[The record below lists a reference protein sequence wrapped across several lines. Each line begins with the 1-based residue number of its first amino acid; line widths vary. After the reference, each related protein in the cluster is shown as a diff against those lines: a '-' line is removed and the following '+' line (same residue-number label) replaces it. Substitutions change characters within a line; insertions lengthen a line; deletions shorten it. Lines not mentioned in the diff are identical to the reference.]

1 VPYSRA
7 QARWSARTGVAGLLS
22 FFRTI
27 LGRGPSLALLLCGA
41 LLLAAPVQAQDDDP
55 TPKQQLAQFD
65 ASLKEVDRKRDAAEA
80 TETLAMLSETAS
92 QVRRDA
98 EALEKSLQP
107 QLDQLTEQLAQLGTA
122 PEGTT
127 EPPELATQR
136 RNLTRQRDALASSI
150 AQAKASAV
158 RAGQLATDIEKQ
170 RTAQRTEELGQKV
183 DSPLSPSLWRKVA
196 KQLPVDIARVTPLAA
211 QGRDA
216 LVDAL
221 NKEGWWTPLLG
232 LLAAL
237 VMMFPLRLWLR
248 ALGRRFAASD
258 RAPDG
263 RLRRSGLAMWLLLVG
278 TLLPGYAVVVFIAS
292 LNAIGGIAPRLQN
305 VADGVVQ
312 ATFVAAFI
320 AALSACLLVPTR
332 PSWRLLN
339 LDDTA
344 ALKLRKYAWGAAALA
359 WFSTVLVAIDQATR
373 TSDVTTVALDGV
385 IALTY
390 LGLIM
395 AMLVTLSRLHRRQ
408 NAEAEAKLE
417 AQADGVGAAVPVR
430 RSSWLVL
437 ARVAGN
443 LAVTAAIIASLL
455 GYVNFA
461 KFVNEQLIGGAIV
474 VLAAML
480 LFKFVDDF
488 STWLLN
494 ADSKVGQTILL
505 STGLSVSRLEQA
517 GVLLSAMLRTLVVLI
532 ALLALAAP
540 FGNVGTIVERI
551 AALANG
557 ITINKDLTLQPG
569 RIATGVLVLLVGVGL
584 TQLMQRWL
592 TDTYLPKTELDLG
605 ARNSISTIAGYVGI
619 ILVGLWALTAMG
631 LDMKNLALLAS
642 ALSVG
647 IGFGLQAIIQNF
659 VSGLIL
665 LAERPVKIGDWV
677 KLGDQEGDIRRIN
690 VRSTEIQVGDKS
702 TLIVPNSELI
712 TKTIRNM
719 TMGNNQGRIQ
729 IQFAVPTSTDVAGLK
744 QALLDAYG
752 AHQAVLA
759 QPAPSV
765 FIDSIAG
772 GQITF
777 NSFAYV
783 ASPRQVYGTRSDL
796 YFSLLQILAER
807 GIPLST
813 PTDIHLV
820 RDTPPE

>member
-1 VPYSRA
+1 MSSFLRSIRA
-7 QARWSARTGVAGLLS
+7 
-22 FFRTI
+22 
-27 LGRGPSLALLLCGA
+27 RGPWLALLLCSVF
-41 LLLAAPVQAQDDDP
+41 LLSAPVLAQDEDP
-55 TPKQQLAQFD
+55 TPKQQLAD
-65 ASLKEVDRKRDAAEA
+65 IDSSLKEIDRKRGDAEA
-80 TETLAMLSETAS
+80 IETLAMLSENAS
-92 QVRRDA
+92 QARRDA
-98 EALEKSLQP
+98 EALDKSLQP
-107 QLDQLTEQLAQLGTA
+107 QLDRLNEQLAQLGTPA
-122 PEGTT
+122 EGVT
-127 EPPELATQR
+127 EPPELAAQR
-136 RNLTRQRDALASSI
+136 RTLTKQRDGLAASV

-158 RAGQLATDIEKQ
+158 RAQQLAADIEQQ

-183 DSPLSPSLWRKVA
+183 ASPLSPALWSKVA
-196 KQLPVDIARVTPLAA
+196 ERLPIDIARVAPLAE

-216 LVDAL
+216 FVAGIRTH
-221 NKEGWWTPLLG
+221 GWGTPVLG
-232 LLAAL
+232 LIAAL

-248 ALGRRFAASD
+248 RLGRQFAASD

-292 LNAIGGIAPRLQN
+292 LNAIGAIAPRLQN
-305 VADGVVQ
+305 VADGVQQ
-312 ATFVAAFI
+312 ATFAAAFI
-320 AALSACLLVPTR
+320 AALSACLLVPSR

-359 WFSTVLVAIDQATR
+359 WLSTVLVAIDRATR

-395 AMLVTLSRLHRRQ
+395 AMLVTLARLHRRQ
-408 NAEAEAKLE
+408 TAEAEAKLE
-417 AQADGVGAAVPVR
+417 AQAEGVGASTPVR

-443 LAVTAAIIASLL
+443 IAVVAAIVATLL

-461 KFVNEQLIGGAIV
+461 KFVNQQLIGGSIV
-474 VLAAML
+474 VLAATL
-480 LFKFVDDF
+480 LFKFVDDL
-488 STWLLN
+488 STWMLN

-517 GVLLSAMLRTLVVLI
+517 GVLLSAMLRTLVVLV

-551 AALANG
+551 ASLSNG
-557 ITINKDLTLQPG
+557 IKINEGLTLQPG
-569 RIATGVLVLLVGVGL
+569 RIVTGVLVLLVGMGL
-584 TQLMQRWL
+584 TQLLQRWL

-619 ILVGLWALTAMG
+619 ILVCLWALTAMG
-631 LDMKNLALLAS
+631 LNLKNLALLVS

-690 VRSTEIQVGDKS
+690 VRSTEIQVGDRS

-729 IQFAVPTSTDVAGLK
+729 IQFAVPPSTDVGNLR
-744 QALLDAYG
+744 QALLDAYT
-752 AHQAVLA
+752 AHTNVLK
-759 QPAPSV
+759 QPAPTV
-765 FIDSIAG
+765 YIDSIAG
-772 GQITF
+772 GQITI

-783 ASPRQVYGTRSDL
+783 ASPRQVYATRSDL

-807 GIPLST
+807 NIPLST
-813 PTDIHLV
+813 PTDIHIT
-820 RDTPPE
+820 RDPQE

>member
-1 VPYSRA
+1 MLCS
-7 QARWSARTGVAGLLS
+7 
-22 FFRTI
+22 
-27 LGRGPSLALLLCGA
+27 ALLLS
-41 LLLAAPVQAQDDDP
+41 APVLAQDEDL
-55 TPKQQLAQFD
+55 TPKQQLAQIES
-65 ASLKEVDRKRDAAEA
+65 SLKEIDRKRGDASAI
-80 TETLAMLSETAS
+80 ETLAMLSEDAS
-92 QVRRDA
+92 KARREA
-98 EALEKSLQP
+98 EALEKELQP
-107 QLDQLTEQLAQLGTA
+107 QLVRLDEQLAQLGTPA
-122 PEGTT
+122 EGTT
-127 EPPELATQR
+127 EPPELAAQR
-136 RNLTRQRDALASSI
+136 RSITKQRDGLAASV
-150 AQAKASAV
+150 AQAKTSAV
-158 RAGQLATDIEKQ
+158 RAQQLATDIDQQ
-170 RTAQRTEELGQKV
+170 RVAQRTEELGQKV
-183 DSPLSPSLWRKVA
+183 ASPLSPALWSKVA
-196 KQLPVDIARVTPLAA
+196 ERLPIDIARVAPLAE
-211 QGRDA
+211 QGRDTFVA
-216 LVDAL
+216 GIRA
-221 NKEGWWTPLLG
+221 NGWGTPLLG
-232 LLAAL
+232 LVAAL

-248 ALGRRFAASD
+248 RLGRRFAASE

-278 TLLPGYAVVVFIAS
+278 TLLPGYAVVVLMAA
-292 LNAIGGIAPRLQN
+292 LDAIDAIAPRLQV
-305 VADGVVQ
+305 VADGLET
-312 ATFVAAFI
+312 ATFRAAFI
-320 AALSACLLVPTR
+320 AALSACMLVPKR

-359 WFSTVLVAIDQATR
+359 WLSTVLVALDQATR
-373 TSDVTTVALDGV
+373 TSDVTTVALDGL

-395 AMLVTLSRLHRRQ
+395 AMLVTLARLHRRQ
-408 NAEAEAKLE
+408 TAEAEAKLE
-417 AQADGVGAAVPVR
+417 AQADGVGAATPVR

-443 LAVTAAIIASLL
+443 IAVAAAIIATLL
-455 GYVNFA
+455 GYLNFA
-461 KFVNEQLIGGAIV
+461 KFVNQQLIGGSIV
-474 VLAAML
+474 VLAATL
-480 LFKFVDDF
+480 LFKFVDDL
-488 STWLLN
+488 STWMLN

-517 GVLLSAMLRTLVVLI
+517 GVLLSAVLRTFVVLI

-540 FGNVGTIVERI
+540 FGNIGSVVERV
-551 AALANG
+551 ASLANG
-557 ITINKDLTLQPG
+557 IPITKDLTLQPG
-569 RIATGVLVLLVGVGL
+569 RIAIALLVMLVGL
-584 TQLMQRWL
+584 AVTRLLQRWL

-631 LDMKNLALLAS
+631 LNLKNLALLVS

-690 VRSTEIQVGDKS
+690 VRSTEIQVGDRS

-729 IQFAVPTSTDVAGLK
+729 IQFAVPPSTDVGNLR
-744 QALLDAYG
+744 QALLDAYT
-752 AHQAVLA
+752 AHTSVLK
-759 QPAPSV
+759 QPAPTV
-765 FIDSIAG
+765 YIDSIAG
-772 GQITF
+772 GQITI

-783 ASPRQVYGTRSDL
+783 ASPRQVYATRSDL

-807 GIPLST
+807 NIPLST
-813 PTDIHLV
+813 PTDIHIT
-820 RDTPPE
+820 RDPQE

>member
-1 VPYSRA
+1 MLCS
-7 QARWSARTGVAGLLS
+7 
-22 FFRTI
+22 
-27 LGRGPSLALLLCGA
+27 ALLLS
-41 LLLAAPVQAQDDDP
+41 APVLAQDENL
-55 TPKQQLAQFD
+55 TPKQQLAQIES
-65 ASLKEVDRKRDAAEA
+65 SLKEIDRKRGDASAI
-80 TETLAMLSETAS
+80 ETLAMLSESAS
-92 QVRRDA
+92 QARRDA
-98 EALEKSLQP
+98 EALEKELQP
-107 QLDQLTEQLAQLGTA
+107 QLVRLDEQLAQLGTPA
-122 PEGTT
+122 EGTT
-127 EPPELATQR
+127 EPPELAAQR
-136 RNLTRQRDALASSI
+136 RSITKQRDGLAASV
-150 AQAKASAV
+150 AQAKTSAV
-158 RAGQLATDIEKQ
+158 RAQQLATDIDQQ
-170 RTAQRTEELGQKV
+170 RVAQRTEELGQKV
-183 DSPLSPSLWRKVA
+183 ASPLSPALWSKVA
-196 KQLPVDIARVTPLAA
+196 ERLPIDIARVAPLAE
-211 QGRDA
+211 QGRDTFVA
-216 LVDAL
+216 GIRA
-221 NKEGWWTPLLG
+221 NGWGTPLLG
-232 LLAAL
+232 LVAAL

-248 ALGRRFAASD
+248 RLGRRFAASE

-278 TLLPGYAVVVFIAS
+278 TLLPGYAVVVLMAA
-292 LNAIGGIAPRLQN
+292 LDAIDAIAPRLQV
-305 VADGVVQ
+305 VADGLET
-312 ATFVAAFI
+312 ATFRAAFI
-320 AALSACLLVPTR
+320 AALSACMLVPKR

-359 WFSTVLVAIDQATR
+359 WLSTVLVALDQATR
-373 TSDVTTVALDGV
+373 TSDVTTVALDGL

-395 AMLVTLSRLHRRQ
+395 AMLVTLARLHRRQ
-408 NAEAEAKLE
+408 TAEAEAKLE
-417 AQADGVGAAVPVR
+417 AQADGVGAATPVR

-443 LAVTAAIIASLL
+443 IAVAAAIIATLL
-455 GYVNFA
+455 GYLNFA
-461 KFVNEQLIGGAIV
+461 KFVNQQLIGGSIV
-474 VLAAML
+474 VLAATL
-480 LFKFVDDF
+480 LFKFVDDL
-488 STWLLN
+488 STWMLN

-517 GVLLSAMLRTLVVLI
+517 GVLLSAVLRTFVVLI

-540 FGNVGTIVERI
+540 FGNIGSVVERV
-551 AALANG
+551 ASLANG
-557 ITINKDLTLQPG
+557 IPITKDLTLQPG
-569 RIATGVLVLLVGVGL
+569 RIAIALLVMLVGL
-584 TQLMQRWL
+584 AVTRLLQRWL

-631 LDMKNLALLAS
+631 LNLKNLALLVS

-690 VRSTEIQVGDKS
+690 VRSTEIQVSDKS

-729 IQFAVPTSTDVAGLK
+729 IQFAVPTSTDVGNLR
-744 QALLDAYG
+744 QALLDAYT
-752 AHQAVLA
+752 AHTNVLK
-759 QPAPSV
+759 QPAPTV
-765 FIDSIAG
+765 YIDSIAG
-772 GQITF
+772 GQITI

-783 ASPRQVYGTRSDL
+783 ASPRQVYATRSDL

-807 GIPLST
+807 NIPLST
-813 PTDIHLV
+813 PTDIHIT
-820 RDTPPE
+820 RDPQE

>member
-1 VPYSRA
+1 MAGVSSFLRSIRA
-7 QARWSARTGVAGLLS
+7 
-22 FFRTI
+22 
-27 LGRGPSLALLLCGA
+27 RGPWLALLLCTA
-41 LLLAAPVQAQDDDP
+41 FLLSAPVLAQDEDP
-55 TPKQQLAQFD
+55 TPKQQLAD
-65 ASLKEVDRKRDAAEA
+65 IDSRLKEVERKRGDAEA
-80 TETLAMLSETAS
+80 IETLAMLSENAS
-92 QVRRDA
+92 QARRDA
-98 EALEKSLQP
+98 EALEKALQP
-107 QLDQLTEQLAQLGTA
+107 QLVRLDEQLAQLGTPA
-122 PEGTT
+122 EGTA
-127 EPPELATQR
+127 EPPELAAQR
-136 RNLTRQRDALASSI
+136 RTITKQRDGLAASV
-150 AQAKASAV
+150 AQAKTSAV
-158 RAGQLATDIEKQ
+158 RAQQLATDIDQQ
-170 RTAQRTEELGQKV
+170 RAAQRTEELGQKV
-183 DSPLSPSLWRKVA
+183 ASPLSPALWSKVA
-196 KQLPVDIARVTPLAA
+196 ERLPIDIARVAPLAK
-211 QGRDA
+211 QGRDTLIA
-216 LVDAL
+216 AVRA
-221 NKEGWWTPLLG
+221 NGWGTPLLG
-232 LLAAL
+232 LAAAL

-248 ALGRRFAASD
+248 RLGRRFAASE

-292 LNAIGGIAPRLQN
+292 LNAIGAIAPRLQN
-305 VADGVVQ
+305 VADGVEQ
-312 ATFVAAFI
+312 ATFAAAFI
-320 AALSACLLVPTR
+320 AALSACLLVPKR

-359 WFSTVLVAIDQATR
+359 WLSTVLVAIDQATR

-395 AMLVTLSRLHRRQ
+395 AMLVTLARLHRRQ
-408 NAEAEAKLE
+408 TAEAEAKLE
-417 AQADGVGAAVPVR
+417 AQADGLTVSTPVR

-443 LAVTAAIIASLL
+443 IAVVAAIIATLL

-461 KFVNEQLIGGAIV
+461 KFVNQQLIGGSIV
-474 VLAAML
+474 VLAATL
-480 LFKFVDDF
+480 LFKFVDDL
-488 STWLLN
+488 STWMLN

-517 GVLLSAMLRTLVVLI
+517 GVLLSAMLRTLVVLV

-551 AALANG
+551 ASLSNG
-557 ITINKDLTLQPG
+557 IEINKDLTLQPG
-569 RIATGVLVLLVGVGL
+569 RIVTGVLVLLVGMGL
-584 TQLMQRWL
+584 TQLLQRWL

-631 LDMKNLALLAS
+631 LNLKNLALLVS

-690 VRSTEIQVGDKS
+690 VRSTEIQVGDRS

-729 IQFAVPTSTDVAGLK
+729 IQFAVPPSTDVGNLR
-744 QALLDAYG
+744 QALLDAYT
-752 AHQAVLA
+752 AHTSVLK
-759 QPAPSV
+759 QPAPTV
-765 FIDSIAG
+765 YIDSIVG
-772 GQITF
+772 GQITI

-783 ASPRQVYGTRSDL
+783 ASPRQVYATRSDL

-807 GIPLST
+807 NIPLST
-813 PTDIHLV
+813 PTDIHIT
-820 RDTPPE
+820 RDPQE

>member
-1 VPYSRA
+1 MSSFLRSIRA
-7 QARWSARTGVAGLLS
+7 
-22 FFRTI
+22 
-27 LGRGPSLALLLCGA
+27 RGPWLALLLCTA
-41 LLLAAPVQAQDDDP
+41 FLLSAPVLAQDEDP
-55 TPKQQLAQFD
+55 TPKQQLAD
-65 ASLKEVDRKRDAAEA
+65 IDSRLKEVERKRGDAEA
-80 TETLAMLSETAS
+80 IETLAMLSENAS
-92 QVRRDA
+92 QARRDA
-98 EALEKSLQP
+98 EALEKALRP
-107 QLDQLTEQLAQLGTA
+107 QLDRISEQLAQLGTPA
-122 PEGTT
+122 EGTT
-127 EPPELATQR
+127 EPPELAAQR
-136 RNLTRQRDALASSI
+136 RTITKQRDGLAASV
-150 AQAKASAV
+150 AQAKTSAV
-158 RAGQLATDIEKQ
+158 RAQQLATDIDQQ
-170 RTAQRTEELGQKV
+170 RAAQRTEELGQKV
-183 DSPLSPSLWRKVA
+183 ASPLSPALWSKVA
-196 KQLPVDIARVTPLAA
+196 ERLPIDIARVAPLAK
-211 QGRDA
+211 QGRDTLIA
-216 LVDAL
+216 AVRA
-221 NKEGWWTPLLG
+221 NGWGTPLLG
-232 LLAAL
+232 LAAAL

-248 ALGRRFAASD
+248 RLGRRFAASE

-292 LNAIGGIAPRLQN
+292 LNAIGAIAPRLQN
-305 VADGVVQ
+305 VADGVEQ
-312 ATFVAAFI
+312 ATFAAAFI
-320 AALSACLLVPTR
+320 AALSACLLVPKR

-359 WFSTVLVAIDQATR
+359 WLSTVLVAIDQATR

-395 AMLVTLSRLHRRQ
+395 AMLVTLARLHRRQ
-408 NAEAEAKLE
+408 TAEAEAKLE
-417 AQADGVGAAVPVR
+417 AQADGLTVSTPVR

-443 LAVTAAIIASLL
+443 IAVVAAIIATLL

-461 KFVNEQLIGGAIV
+461 KFVNQQLIGGSIV
-474 VLAAML
+474 VLAATL
-480 LFKFVDDF
+480 LFKFVDDL
-488 STWLLN
+488 STWMLN

-505 STGLSVSRLEQA
+505 STGLSVSRLERA
-517 GVLLSAMLRTLVVLI
+517 GVLLSAMLRTLVVLV

-551 AALANG
+551 ASLSNG
-557 ITINKDLTLQPG
+557 IEINKDLTLQPG
-569 RIATGVLVLLVGVGL
+569 RIVTGVLVLLVGMGL
-584 TQLMQRWL
+584 TQLLQRWL

-631 LDMKNLALLAS
+631 LNLKNLALLVS

-690 VRSTEIQVGDKS
+690 VRSTEIQVGDRS

-729 IQFAVPTSTDVAGLK
+729 IQFAVPPSTDVGNLR
-744 QALLDAYG
+744 QALLDAYT
-752 AHQAVLA
+752 AHTSVLK
-759 QPAPSV
+759 QPAPTV
-765 FIDSIAG
+765 YIDSIAG
-772 GQITF
+772 GQITI

-783 ASPRQVYGTRSDL
+783 ASPRQVYATRSDL

-807 GIPLST
+807 NIPLST
-813 PTDIHLV
+813 PTDIHIT
-820 RDTPPE
+820 RDPQE

>member
-1 VPYSRA
+1 MSSFLRSIRA
-7 QARWSARTGVAGLLS
+7 
-22 FFRTI
+22 
-27 LGRGPSLALLLCGA
+27 RGPWLALLLCSVF
-41 LLLAAPVQAQDDDP
+41 LLSAPVLAQDEDP
-55 TPKQQLAQFD
+55 TPKQQLADID
-65 ASLKEVDRKRDAAEA
+65 AKLKEVDRKRGDAAA
-80 TETLAMLSETAS
+80 IETLAMLSEDAS
-92 QVRRDA
+92 KARRDA

-107 QLDQLTEQLAQLGTA
+107 QLDRLNEQLAQLGTPA
-122 PEGTT
+122 EGAT
-127 EPPELATQR
+127 EPPELAAQR
-136 RNLTRQRDALASSI
+136 RTLNKQRDGLAASV
-150 AQAKASAV
+150 AQAKTNAV
-158 RAGQLATDIEKQ
+158 RAQQLATDIDQQ
-170 RTAQRTEELGQKV
+170 RAAQRTEELGQKV
-183 DSPLSPSLWRKVA
+183 ASPLSPALWSKVA
-196 KQLPVDIARVTPLAA
+196 ERLPIDIARVAPLAE

-216 LVDAL
+216 FVAGIRA
-221 NKEGWWTPLLG
+221 NGWGTPLLG
-232 LLAAL
+232 LVAAL

-248 ALGRRFAASD
+248 RLGRQFAASD

-292 LNAIGGIAPRLQN
+292 LNAIGAIAPRLQN
-305 VADGVVQ
+305 VADGVQQ
-312 ATFVAAFI
+312 ATFAAAFI
-320 AALSACLLVPTR
+320 AALSACLLVPSR

-359 WFSTVLVAIDQATR
+359 WLSTVLVAIDRATR

-395 AMLVTLSRLHRRQ
+395 AMLVTLARLHRRQ
-408 NAEAEAKLE
+408 TAEAEAKLE
-417 AQADGVGAAVPVR
+417 AQADGQGPSTPVR

-443 LAVTAAIIASLL
+443 IAVVAAIVATLL

-461 KFVNEQLIGGAIV
+461 KFVNQQLIGGSIV
-474 VLAAML
+474 VLAATL
-480 LFKFVDDF
+480 LFKFVDDL
-488 STWLLN
+488 STWMLN

-517 GVLLSAMLRTLVVLI
+517 GVLLSAMLRSLVVLV

-551 AALANG
+551 ASLSNG
-557 ITINKDLTLQPG
+557 IEINKDLTLQPG
-569 RIATGVLVLLVGVGL
+569 RIVTGVLVLLVGMGL
-584 TQLMQRWL
+584 TQLLQRWL

-631 LDMKNLALLAS
+631 LNLKNLALLVS

-690 VRSTEIQVGDKS
+690 VRSTEIQVGDRS

-729 IQFAVPTSTDVAGLK
+729 IQFAVPPSTDVGNLR
-744 QALLDAYG
+744 QALLDAYT
-752 AHQAVLA
+752 AHTNVLK
-759 QPAPSV
+759 QPAPTV
-765 FIDSIAG
+765 YIDSIAG
-772 GQITF
+772 GQITM

-783 ASPRQVYGTRSDL
+783 ASPRQVYATRSDL

-807 GIPLST
+807 NIPLST
-813 PTDIHLV
+813 PTDIHIT
-820 RDTPPE
+820 RDPQE

>member
-1 VPYSRA
+1 
-7 QARWSARTGVAGLLS
+7 LLS

-27 LGRGPSLALLLCGA
+27 LVRGPSMALLLCGA
-41 LLLAAPVQAQDDDP
+41 LLLAAPVLAQDDDP

-65 ASLKEVDRKRDAAEA
+65 ASLKEVERKRDAAEA

-98 EALEKSLQP
+98 EALDKSLQP
-107 QLDQLTEQLAQLGTA
+107 QLDQLNEQLTQLGPA
-122 PEGTT
+122 PDGTT
-127 EPPELATQR
+127 ELPELATQR

-150 AQAKASAV
+150 AQAKASGV
-158 RAGQLATDIEKQ
+158 RAGQLASDIDKQ
-170 RTAQRTEELGQKV
+170 RNAQRTEELGQKV
-183 DSPLSPSLWRKVA
+183 DSPLSPALWRKVA

-216 LVDAL
+216 LAAAL
-221 NKEGWWTPLLG
+221 RKEGWSTPLLG

-237 VMMFPLRLWLR
+237 IMMFPLRLWLR
-248 ALGRRFAASD
+248 ALGRRFAASE

-278 TLLPGYAVVVFIAS
+278 TLLPGYAMVVFIAS
-292 LNAIGGIAPRLQN
+292 LNAIGGIAPRLQT
-305 VADGVVQ
+305 VAEGVQQ
-312 ATFVAAFI
+312 ATFAAAFI

-359 WFSTVLVAIDQATR
+359 WLSTVLVAIDRATR

-395 AMLVTLSRLHRRQ
+395 AMLVTLARLHRRQ
-408 NAEAEAKLE
+408 TAEAEAKLE
-417 AQADGVGAAVPVR
+417 AQADGMGAAVPVR

-443 LAVTAAIIASLL
+443 IAVTAAIIATLL

-461 KFVNEQLIGGAIV
+461 KFVNQQLIGGSIV

-480 LFKFVDDF
+480 LFKFVDDLC
-488 STWLLN
+488 TWLLN
-494 ADSKVGQTILL
+494 ADSRVGQTILL

-517 GVLLSAMLRTLVVLI
+517 GVLLSAVLRTFVVLI
-532 ALLALAAP
+532 ALLALLAP
-540 FGNVGTIVERI
+540 FGNIGSVVERVGSLASGI
-551 AALANG
+551 AIGN
-557 ITINKDLTLQPG
+557 ITLKPA
-569 RIATGVLVLLVGVGL
+569 RIAIALLVVMVGL
-584 TQLMQRWL
+584 AVVQLLQRWL

-605 ARNSISTIAGYVGI
+605 ARNSISMITRYVGI

-729 IQFAVPTSTDVAGLK
+729 IQFAVPTSTDVAGLR
-744 QALLDAYG
+744 QALLDAYA
-752 AHQAVLA
+752 AHQAVLK

-807 GIPLST
+807 EIPLST

>member
-1 VPYSRA
+1 MS
-7 QARWSARTGVAGLLS
+7 
-22 FFRTI
+22 
-27 LGRGPSLALLLCGA
+27 
-41 LLLAAPVQAQDDDP
+41 APVLAQDEDP
-55 TPKQQLAQFD
+55 TPKQQLAD
-65 ASLKEVDRKRDAAEA
+65 IDSRLKEVERKRGDAEA
-80 TETLAMLSETAS
+80 IETLAMLSENAS
-92 QVRRDA
+92 QARRDA
-98 EALEKSLQP
+98 EALEKALQP
-107 QLDQLTEQLAQLGTA
+107 QLVRLDEQLAQLGTPA
-122 PEGTT
+122 EGTA
-127 EPPELATQR
+127 EPPELAAQR
-136 RNLTRQRDALASSI
+136 RTITKQRDGLAASV
-150 AQAKASAV
+150 AQAKTSAV
-158 RAGQLATDIEKQ
+158 RAQQLATDIDQQ
-170 RTAQRTEELGQKV
+170 RAAQRTEELGQKV
-183 DSPLSPSLWRKVA
+183 ASPLSPALWSKVA
-196 KQLPVDIARVTPLAA
+196 ERLPIDIARVAPLAK
-211 QGRDA
+211 QGRDTLIA
-216 LVDAL
+216 AVRA
-221 NKEGWWTPLLG
+221 NGWGTPLLG
-232 LLAAL
+232 LAAAL

-248 ALGRRFAASD
+248 RLGRRFAASE

-292 LNAIGGIAPRLQN
+292 LNAIGAIAPRLQN
-305 VADGVVQ
+305 VADGVEQ
-312 ATFVAAFI
+312 ATFAAAFI
-320 AALSACLLVPTR
+320 AALSACLLVPKR

-359 WFSTVLVAIDQATR
+359 WLSTVLVAIDQATR

-395 AMLVTLSRLHRRQ
+395 AMLVTLARLHRRQ
-408 NAEAEAKLE
+408 TAEAEAKLE
-417 AQADGVGAAVPVR
+417 AQADGLTVSTPVR

-443 LAVTAAIIASLL
+443 IAVVAAIIATLL

-461 KFVNEQLIGGAIV
+461 KFVNQQLIGGSIV
-474 VLAAML
+474 VLAATL
-480 LFKFVDDF
+480 LFKFVDDL
-488 STWLLN
+488 STWMLN

-505 STGLSVSRLEQA
+505 STGLSVSRPEQA
-517 GVLLSAMLRTLVVLI
+517 GVLLSAMLRTLVVLV

-551 AALANG
+551 ASLSNG
-557 ITINKDLTLQPG
+557 IEINKDLTLQPG
-569 RIATGVLVLLVGVGL
+569 RIVTGVLVLLVGMGL
-584 TQLMQRWL
+584 TQLLQRWL

-631 LDMKNLALLAS
+631 LNLKNLALLVS

-690 VRSTEIQVGDKS
+690 VRSTEIEVGDRS

-729 IQFAVPTSTDVAGLK
+729 IQFAVPPSTDVGNLR
-744 QALLDAYG
+744 QALLDAYT
-752 AHQAVLA
+752 AHTSVLK
-759 QPAPSV
+759 QPAPTV
-765 FIDSIAG
+765 YIDSIAG
-772 GQITF
+772 GQITI

-783 ASPRQVYGTRSDL
+783 ASPRQVYATRSDL

-807 GIPLST
+807 NIPLST
-813 PTDIHLV
+813 PTDIHIT
-820 RDTPPE
+820 RDPQE

>member
-1 VPYSRA
+1 MAGVSSFLRSIRA
-7 QARWSARTGVAGLLS
+7 
-22 FFRTI
+22 
-27 LGRGPSLALLLCGA
+27 RGPWLALLLCTA
-41 LLLAAPVQAQDDDP
+41 FLLSAPVLAQDEDP
-55 TPKQQLAQFD
+55 TPKQQLAD
-65 ASLKEVDRKRDAAEA
+65 IDSRLKEVERKRGDAEA
-80 TETLAMLSETAS
+80 IETLAMLSENAS
-92 QVRRDA
+92 QARRDA
-98 EALEKSLQP
+98 EALEKALQP
-107 QLDQLTEQLAQLGTA
+107 QLVRLDEQLAQLGTPA
-122 PEGTT
+122 EGTA
-127 EPPELATQR
+127 EPPELAAQR
-136 RNLTRQRDALASSI
+136 RTITKQRDGLAASV
-150 AQAKASAV
+150 AQAKTSAV
-158 RAGQLATDIEKQ
+158 RAQQLATDIDQQ
-170 RTAQRTEELGQKV
+170 RAAQRTEELGQKV
-183 DSPLSPSLWRKVA
+183 ASPLSPALWSKVA
-196 KQLPVDIARVTPLAA
+196 ERLPIDIARVAPLAK
-211 QGRDA
+211 QGRDTLIA
-216 LVDAL
+216 AVRA
-221 NKEGWWTPLLG
+221 NGWGTPLLG
-232 LLAAL
+232 LAAAL

-248 ALGRRFAASD
+248 RLGRRFAASE

-292 LNAIGGIAPRLQN
+292 LNAIGAIAPRLQN
-305 VADGVVQ
+305 VADGVEQ
-312 ATFVAAFI
+312 ATFAAAFI
-320 AALSACLLVPTR
+320 AALSACLLVPKR

-359 WFSTVLVAIDQATR
+359 WLSTVLVAIDQATR

-395 AMLVTLSRLHRRQ
+395 AMLVTLARLHRRQ
-408 NAEAEAKLE
+408 TAEAEAKLE
-417 AQADGVGAAVPVR
+417 AQADGLTVSTPVR

-443 LAVTAAIIASLL
+443 IAVVAAIIATLL

-461 KFVNEQLIGGAIV
+461 KFVNQQLIGGSIV
-474 VLAAML
+474 VLAATL
-480 LFKFVDDF
+480 LFKFVDDL
-488 STWLLN
+488 STWMLN

-517 GVLLSAMLRTLVVLI
+517 GVLLSAMLRTLVVLV

-551 AALANG
+551 ASLSNG
-557 ITINKDLTLQPG
+557 IEINKDLTLQPG
-569 RIATGVLVLLVGVGL
+569 RIVTGVLVLLVGMGL
-584 TQLMQRWL
+584 TQLLQRWL

-631 LDMKNLALLAS
+631 LNLKNLALLVS

-690 VRSTEIQVGDKS
+690 VRSTEIQVGDRS

-729 IQFAVPTSTDVAGLK
+729 IQFAVPPSTDVGNLR
-744 QALLDAYG
+744 QALLDAYT
-752 AHQAVLA
+752 AHTSVLK
-759 QPAPSV
+759 QPAPTV
-765 FIDSIAG
+765 YIDSIAG
-772 GQITF
+772 GQITI

-783 ASPRQVYGTRSDL
+783 ASPRQVYATRSDL

-807 GIPLST
+807 NIPLST
-813 PTDIHLV
+813 PTDIHIT
-820 RDTPPE
+820 RDPQE

>member
-1 VPYSRA
+1 MSSFLRSIRA
-7 QARWSARTGVAGLLS
+7 
-22 FFRTI
+22 
-27 LGRGPSLALLLCGA
+27 RGPWLALLLCTA
-41 LLLAAPVQAQDDDP
+41 FLLSAPVLAQDEDP
-55 TPKQQLAQFD
+55 TPKQQLAD
-65 ASLKEVDRKRDAAEA
+65 IDSRLKEVERKRGDAEA
-80 TETLAMLSETAS
+80 IETLAMLSENAS
-92 QVRRDA
+92 QARRDA
-98 EALEKSLQP
+98 EALEKALQP
-107 QLDQLTEQLAQLGTA
+107 QLVRLDEQLAQLGTPA
-122 PEGTT
+122 EGTA
-127 EPPELATQR
+127 EPPELAAQR
-136 RNLTRQRDALASSI
+136 RTITKQRDGLAASV
-150 AQAKASAV
+150 AQAKTSAV
-158 RAGQLATDIEKQ
+158 RAQQLATDIDQQ
-170 RTAQRTEELGQKV
+170 RAAQRTEELGQKV
-183 DSPLSPSLWRKVA
+183 ASPLSPALWSKVA
-196 KQLPVDIARVTPLAA
+196 ERLPIDIARVAPLAK
-211 QGRDA
+211 QGRDTLIA
-216 LVDAL
+216 AVRA
-221 NKEGWWTPLLG
+221 NGWGTPLLG
-232 LLAAL
+232 LAAAL

-248 ALGRRFAASD
+248 RLGRRFAASE

-292 LNAIGGIAPRLQN
+292 LNAIGAIAPRLQN
-305 VADGVVQ
+305 VADGVEQ
-312 ATFVAAFI
+312 ATFAAAFI
-320 AALSACLLVPTR
+320 AALSACLLVPKR

-359 WFSTVLVAIDQATR
+359 WLSTVLVAIDQATR

-395 AMLVTLSRLHRRQ
+395 AMLVTLARLHRRQ
-408 NAEAEAKLE
+408 TAEAEAKLE
-417 AQADGVGAAVPVR
+417 AQADGLTVSTPVR

-443 LAVTAAIIASLL
+443 IAVVAAIIATLL

-461 KFVNEQLIGGAIV
+461 KFVNQQLIGGSIV
-474 VLAAML
+474 VLAATL
-480 LFKFVDDF
+480 LFKFVDDL
-488 STWLLN
+488 STWMLN

-517 GVLLSAMLRTLVVLI
+517 GVLLSAMLRTLVVLV

-551 AALANG
+551 ASLSNG
-557 ITINKDLTLQPG
+557 IEINKDLTLQPG
-569 RIATGVLVLLVGVGL
+569 RIVTGVLVLLVGMGL
-584 TQLMQRWL
+584 TQLLQRWL

-631 LDMKNLALLAS
+631 LNLKNLALLVS

-690 VRSTEIQVGDKS
+690 VRSTEIQVGDRS

-729 IQFAVPTSTDVAGLK
+729 IQFAVPPSTDVGNLR
-744 QALLDAYG
+744 QALLDAYT
-752 AHQAVLA
+752 AHTNVLK
-759 QPAPSV
+759 QPAPTV
-765 FIDSIAG
+765 YIDSIAG
-772 GQITF
+772 GQITI

-783 ASPRQVYGTRSDL
+783 ASPRQVYATRSDL

-807 GIPLST
+807 NIPLST
-813 PTDIHLV
+813 PTDIHIT
-820 RDTPPE
+820 RDPQE

>member
-1 VPYSRA
+1 M
-7 QARWSARTGVAGLLS
+7 AGLSS
-22 FFRTI
+22 FLRTI
-27 LGRGPSLALLLCGA
+27 LVRGPWLALLLCCT
-41 LLLAAPVQAQDDDP
+41 LLLAVPALAQDDDP
-55 TPKQQLAQFD
+55 TPKQQLAQID
-65 ASLKEVDRKRDAAEA
+65 STLKDIERKRVDAAA
-80 TETLAMLSETAS
+80 VETLSMLSEEAS
-92 QVRRDA
+92 QARRDA
-98 EALEKSLQP
+98 EALEKALQP
-107 QLDQLTEQLAQLGTA
+107 QLDRLDEQLAQLGTPA
-122 PEGTT
+122 EGTT
-127 EPPELATQR
+127 EPPELVTQR
-136 RNLTRQRDALASSI
+136 RTITRQRDGLMASM

-158 RAGQLATDIEKQ
+158 RAQQVAADIDRQ
-170 RTAQRTEELGQKV
+170 RTAQRTEELGRKV
-183 DSPLSPSLWRKVA
+183 ASPLSPALWTKVA
-196 KQLPVDIARVTPLAA
+196 ERLPIDIARVAPLA
-211 QGRDA
+211 QMGRDA
-216 LVDAL
+216 LVAGIRTH
-221 NKEGWWTPLLG
+221 GWGTLLLG
-232 LLAAL
+232 VVAAL

-248 ALGRRFAASD
+248 ALGRRFAASE

-278 TLLPGYAVVVFIAS
+278 TLLPGYAVVVLMAALDAI
-292 LNAIGGIAPRLQN
+292 NAIAPRLQV
-305 VADGVVQ
+305 VAEGIET
-312 ATFVAAFI
+312 ATFRAAFI
-320 AALSACLLVPTR
+320 AALSACLLVPKR

-359 WFSTVLVAIDQATR
+359 WLSTVLVAVDQATR

-395 AMLVTLSRLHRRQ
+395 AMLVTLARLHRRQ
-408 NAEAEAKLE
+408 TAEAEAKLE
-417 AQADGVGAAVPVR
+417 AQADGQGAAVPVR

-443 LAVTAAIIASLL
+443 VAVVAAIIATLM

-461 KFVNEQLIGGAIV
+461 KFVNQQLIGGSIV
-474 VLAAML
+474 VLAATL
-480 LFKFVDDF
+480 LFKFVDDL

-517 GVLLSAMLRTLVVLI
+517 GVLLSAVLRTFVVLV

-540 FGNVGTIVERI
+540 FGNIGSVVERV
-551 AALANG
+551 ASLANG
-557 ITINKDLTLQPG
+557 ISIGDITLKPA
-569 RIATGVLVLLVGVGL
+569 RIAIALLVMLVGLGL
-584 TQLMQRWL
+584 TQLLQRWL

-605 ARNSISTIAGYVGI
+605 ARNSISTITRYVGI

-631 LDMKNLALLAS
+631 LNLKNLALLVS

-729 IQFAVPTSTDVAGLK
+729 IQFAVPASTDVAGLR

-752 AHQAVLA
+752 AHNTVLQ
-759 QPAPSV
+759 QPAPAV
-765 FIDSIAG
+765 YIDGIAG
-772 GQITF
+772 GQITI

-796 YFSLLQILAER
+796 YFSLLQILSER
-807 GIPLST
+807 NIPLST
-813 PTDIHLV
+813 PTDIHIT
-820 RDTPPE
+820 RDPPQ

>member
-1 VPYSRA
+1 
-7 QARWSARTGVAGLLS
+7 LLS
-22 FFRTI
+22 FLRTI
-27 LGRGPSLALLLCGA
+27 LMRGPSLALLLCGA
-41 LLLAAPVQAQDDDP
+41 LLLAAPVLAQDDDP

-65 ASLKEVDRKRDAAEA
+65 ASLKDVERKRDSAEA

-98 EALEKSLQP
+98 EALDKSLQP

-127 EPPELATQR
+127 ELPELAAQR
-136 RNLTRQRDALASSI
+136 RNLTRQRDALASSV
-150 AQAKASAV
+150 AQAKSSAV
-158 RAGQLATDIEKQ
+158 RAGQLANDIEKQ

-183 DSPLSPSLWRKVA
+183 DSPLSPALWRKVA

-216 LVDAL
+216 LVAAL
-221 NKEGWWTPLLG
+221 DKEGWGTPLLG

-248 ALGRRFAASD
+248 ALGRRFAASE

-292 LNAIGGIAPRLQN
+292 LNAIGSIAPRLQT
-305 VADGVVQ
+305 VADGVQQ
-312 ATFVAAFI
+312 ASFAAAFI
-320 AALSACLLVPTR
+320 AALSACLLVPKR

-359 WFSTVLVAIDQATR
+359 WFSTVLVAIDRATR

-408 NAEAEAKLE
+408 TAEAEAKLE

-443 LAVTAAIIASLL
+443 LAVTAAIIATLL

-461 KFVNEQLIGGAIV
+461 KFVNQQLIGGSIV
-474 VLAAML
+474 VLAALL
-480 LFKFVDDF
+480 LFKFVDDLC
-488 STWLLN
+488 TWLLN

-517 GVLLSAMLRTLVVLI
+517 GVLLSAVLRTLVVLI

-540 FGNVGTIVERI
+540 FGNIGSVVERMG
-551 AALANG
+551 ALASGFPIGN
-557 ITINKDLTLQPG
+557 ITLKPA
-569 RIATGVLVLLVGVGL
+569 RIAIALMVVIVGL
-584 TQLMQRWL
+584 AVVQLMQRWL

-605 ARNSISTIAGYVGI
+605 ARNSISMITRYVGI

-752 AHQAVLA
+752 AHQAVLQ

-765 FIDSIAG
+765 FIDSIGG

-807 GIPLST
+807 DIPLST

-820 RDTPPE
+820 RDTHPE

>member
-1 VPYSRA
+1 
-7 QARWSARTGVAGLLS
+7 LLS
-22 FFRTI
+22 FLRTI
-27 LGRGPSLALLLCGA
+27 LMRGPSLALLLCGA
-41 LLLAAPVQAQDDDP
+41 LLLAAPVLAQDDDP

-65 ASLKEVDRKRDAAEA
+65 ASLKDVERKRDSAEA

-98 EALEKSLQP
+98 EALDKSLQP

-127 EPPELATQR
+127 ELPELAAQR
-136 RNLTRQRDALASSI
+136 RNLTRQRDALASSV
-150 AQAKASAV
+150 AQAKSSAV
-158 RAGQLATDIEKQ
+158 RAGQLANDIEKQ

-183 DSPLSPSLWRKVA
+183 DSPLSPTLWRKVA

-216 LVDAL
+216 LVAAL
-221 NKEGWWTPLLG
+221 DKEGWGTPLLG

-248 ALGRRFAASD
+248 ALGRRFAASE

-292 LNAIGGIAPRLQN
+292 LNAIGSIAPRLQT
-305 VADGVVQ
+305 VADGVQQ
-312 ATFVAAFI
+312 ASFAAAFI
-320 AALSACLLVPTR
+320 AALSACLLVPKR

-359 WFSTVLVAIDQATR
+359 WFSTVLVAIDRATR

-408 NAEAEAKLE
+408 TAEAEAKLE

-443 LAVTAAIIASLL
+443 LAVTAAIIATLL

-461 KFVNEQLIGGAIV
+461 KFVNQQLIGGSIV
-474 VLAAML
+474 VLAALL
-480 LFKFVDDF
+480 LFKFVDDLC
-488 STWLLN
+488 TWLLN

-517 GVLLSAMLRTLVVLI
+517 GVLLSAVLRTLVVLI

-540 FGNVGTIVERI
+540 FGNIGSVVERMG
-551 AALANG
+551 ALASGFPIGN
-557 ITINKDLTLQPG
+557 ITLKPA
-569 RIATGVLVLLVGVGL
+569 RIAIALMVVIVGL
-584 TQLMQRWL
+584 AVVQLMQRWL

-752 AHQAVLA
+752 AHQAVLQ

-765 FIDSIAG
+765 FIDSIGG

-807 GIPLST
+807 DIPLST

-820 RDTPPE
+820 RDTHPE

>member
-1 VPYSRA
+1 MLCTA
-7 QARWSARTGVAGLLS
+7 FLLS
-22 FFRTI
+22 
-27 LGRGPSLALLLCGA
+27 
-41 LLLAAPVQAQDDDP
+41 APVLAQDEDP
-55 TPKQQLAQFD
+55 TPKQQLAD
-65 ASLKEVDRKRDAAEA
+65 IDSRLKEVERKRGDAEA
-80 TETLAMLSETAS
+80 IETLAMLSENAS
-92 QVRRDA
+92 QARRDA
-98 EALEKSLQP
+98 EALEKALQP
-107 QLDQLTEQLAQLGTA
+107 QLVRLDEQLAQLGTPA
-122 PEGTT
+122 EGTA
-127 EPPELATQR
+127 EPPELAAQR
-136 RNLTRQRDALASSI
+136 RTITKQRDGLAASV
-150 AQAKASAV
+150 AQAKTSAV
-158 RAGQLATDIEKQ
+158 RAQQLATDIDQQ
-170 RTAQRTEELGQKV
+170 RAAQRTEELGQKV
-183 DSPLSPSLWRKVA
+183 ASPLSPALWSKVA
-196 KQLPVDIARVTPLAA
+196 ERLPIDIARVAPLAK
-211 QGRDA
+211 QGRDTLIA
-216 LVDAL
+216 AVRA
-221 NKEGWWTPLLG
+221 NGWGTPLLG
-232 LLAAL
+232 LAAAL

-248 ALGRRFAASD
+248 RLGRRFAASE

-292 LNAIGGIAPRLQN
+292 LNAIGAIAPRLQN
-305 VADGVVQ
+305 VADGVEQ
-312 ATFVAAFI
+312 ATFAAAFI
-320 AALSACLLVPTR
+320 AALSACLLVPKR

-359 WFSTVLVAIDQATR
+359 WLSTVLVAIDQATR

-395 AMLVTLSRLHRRQ
+395 AMLVTLARLHRRQ
-408 NAEAEAKLE
+408 TAEAEAKLE
-417 AQADGVGAAVPVR
+417 AQADGLTVSTPVR

-443 LAVTAAIIASLL
+443 IAVVAAIIATLL

-461 KFVNEQLIGGAIV
+461 KFVNQQLIGGSIV
-474 VLAAML
+474 VLAATL
-480 LFKFVDDF
+480 LFKFVDDL
-488 STWLLN
+488 STWMLN

-517 GVLLSAMLRTLVVLI
+517 GVLLSAMLRTLVVLV

-551 AALANG
+551 ASLSNG
-557 ITINKDLTLQPG
+557 IEINKDLTLQPG
-569 RIATGVLVLLVGVGL
+569 RIVTGVLVLLVGMGL
-584 TQLMQRWL
+584 TQLLQRWL

-631 LDMKNLALLAS
+631 LNLKNLALLVS

-690 VRSTEIQVGDKS
+690 VRSTEIQVGDRS

-729 IQFAVPTSTDVAGLK
+729 IQFAVPPSTDVGNLR
-744 QALLDAYG
+744 QALLDAYT
-752 AHQAVLA
+752 AHTNVLK
-759 QPAPSV
+759 QPAPTV
-765 FIDSIAG
+765 YIDSIAG
-772 GQITF
+772 GQITI

-783 ASPRQVYGTRSDL
+783 ASPRQVYATRSDL

-807 GIPLST
+807 NIPLST
-813 PTDIHLV
+813 PTDIHIT
-820 RDTPPE
+820 RDPQE

>member
-1 VPYSRA
+1 MSSFLRSIRA
-7 QARWSARTGVAGLLS
+7 
-22 FFRTI
+22 
-27 LGRGPSLALLLCGA
+27 RGPWLALLLCSVF
-41 LLLAAPVQAQDDDP
+41 LLSAPVLAQDEDP
-55 TPKQQLAQFD
+55 TPKQQLAD
-65 ASLKEVDRKRDAAEA
+65 IDSSLKEIDRKRGDAEA
-80 TETLAMLSETAS
+80 IETLAMLSENAS
-92 QVRRDA
+92 QARRDA

-107 QLDQLTEQLAQLGTA
+107 QLDRLNEQLAQLGTPA
-122 PEGTT
+122 EGAT
-127 EPPELATQR
+127 EPPELAAQR
-136 RNLTRQRDALASSI
+136 RTLNKQRDGLAASV

-158 RAGQLATDIEKQ
+158 RAQQLATDIDQQ
-170 RTAQRTEELGQKV
+170 RAAQRTEELGKKV
-183 DSPLSPSLWRKVA
+183 ASPLSPALWSKVA
-196 KQLPVDIARVTPLAA
+196 ERLPIDIARVAPLAE

-216 LVDAL
+216 FVAGIRA
-221 NKEGWWTPLLG
+221 NGWGTPLLG
-232 LLAAL
+232 LVAAL

-248 ALGRRFAASD
+248 RLGRQFAASD

-292 LNAIGGIAPRLQN
+292 LNAIGAIAPRLQN
-305 VADGVVQ
+305 VADGVQQ
-312 ATFVAAFI
+312 ATFAAAFI
-320 AALSACLLVPTR
+320 AALSACLLVPSR

-359 WFSTVLVAIDQATR
+359 WLSTVLVAIDQATR

-395 AMLVTLSRLHRRQ
+395 AMLVTLARLHRRQ
-408 NAEAEAKLE
+408 TAEAEAKLE
-417 AQADGVGAAVPVR
+417 AQAEGVGASTPVW

-443 LAVTAAIIASLL
+443 IAVVAAIVATLL

-461 KFVNEQLIGGAIV
+461 KFVNQQLIGGSIV
-474 VLAAML
+474 VLAATL
-480 LFKFVDDF
+480 LFKFVDDL
-488 STWLLN
+488 STWMLN

-517 GVLLSAMLRTLVVLI
+517 GVLLSAMLRSLVVLV

-551 AALANG
+551 ASLSNG
-557 ITINKDLTLQPG
+557 IEINKDLTLQPG
-569 RIATGVLVLLVGVGL
+569 RIVTGVLVLLVGMGL
-584 TQLMQRWL
+584 TQLLQRWL

-631 LDMKNLALLAS
+631 LNLKNLALLVS

-690 VRSTEIQVGDKS
+690 VRSTEIQVGDRS

-729 IQFAVPTSTDVAGLK
+729 IQFAVPPSTDVGNLR
-744 QALLDAYG
+744 QALLDAYT
-752 AHQAVLA
+752 AHTNVLK
-759 QPAPSV
+759 QPAPTV
-765 FIDSIAG
+765 YIDSIAG
-772 GQITF
+772 GQITM

-783 ASPRQVYGTRSDL
+783 ASPRQVYATRSDL

-807 GIPLST
+807 NIPLST
-813 PTDIHLV
+813 PTDIHIT
-820 RDTPPE
+820 RDPQE

>member
-1 VPYSRA
+1 M
-7 QARWSARTGVAGLLS
+7 
-22 FFRTI
+22 
-27 LGRGPSLALLLCGA
+27 RGPWLALLLCCT
-41 LLLAAPVQAQDDDP
+41 LLLAVPALAQDDDP
-55 TPKQQLAQFD
+55 TPKQQLAQID
-65 ASLKEVDRKRDAAEA
+65 STLKDVERKRVDAAA
-80 TETLAMLSETAS
+80 VETLSMLSEEAS
-92 QVRRDA
+92 QARRDA
-98 EALEKSLQP
+98 EALEKALQP
-107 QLDQLTEQLAQLGTA
+107 QLDRLDEQLAQLGTPA
-122 PEGTT
+122 EGTT
-127 EPPELATQR
+127 EPPELVTQR
-136 RNLTRQRDALASSI
+136 RTVTRQRDGLMASM

-158 RAGQLATDIEKQ
+158 RAQQMAADIDQQ

-183 DSPLSPSLWRKVA
+183 ASPLSPALWTKVA
-196 KQLPVDIARVTPLAA
+196 ERLPIDIARVAPLA
-211 QGRDA
+211 QMGRDA
-216 LVDAL
+216 LVAGIRTH
-221 NKEGWWTPLLG
+221 GWVTLLLG
-232 LLAAL
+232 VAAAL

-248 ALGRRFAASD
+248 ALGRRFAASE

-278 TLLPGYAVVVFIAS
+278 TLLPGYAVVVLMAALDAI
-292 LNAIGGIAPRLQN
+292 NAIAPRLQV
-305 VADGVVQ
+305 VAEGIET
-312 ATFVAAFI
+312 ATFRAAFI
-320 AALSACLLVPTR
+320 AALSACMLVPQR

-359 WFSTVLVAIDQATR
+359 WLSTVLVAVDQATR

-395 AMLVTLSRLHRRQ
+395 AMLVTLARLHRRQ
-408 NAEAEAKLE
+408 TAEAEAKLE
-417 AQADGVGAAVPVR
+417 AQADGQGAAVPVR

-443 LAVTAAIIASLL
+443 IAVVAAIIATLM
-455 GYVNFA
+455 GYLNFA
-461 KFVNEQLIGGAIV
+461 KFVNQQLIGGSIV
-474 VLAAML
+474 VLAATL

-517 GVLLSAMLRTLVVLI
+517 GVLLSAVLRTFVVLI

-540 FGNVGTIVERI
+540 FGNIGSVVERV
-551 AALANG
+551 ASLANG
-557 ITINKDLTLQPG
+557 ISIGDITLKPA
-569 RIATGVLVLLVGVGL
+569 RIAIALLVMLVGLGL
-584 TQLMQRWL
+584 TQLLQRWL

-605 ARNSISTIAGYVGI
+605 ARNSISTITRYVGI
-619 ILVGLWALTAMG
+619 ILVALWALTAMG
-631 LDMKNLALLAS
+631 LNLKNLALLVS

-665 LAERPVKIGDWV
+665 LTERPVKIGDWV

-690 VRSTEIQVGDKS
+690 VRSTEITVGDKS

-712 TKTIRNM
+712 TKTVRNM
-719 TMGNNQGRIQ
+719 TMGSAQGRIQ
-729 IQFAVPTSTDVAGLK
+729 IQFTLPLNADVAAVK
-744 QALLDAYG
+744 QVLLDAYT
-752 AHQAVLA
+752 AHSSVLSD
-759 QPAPSV
+759 PAPSV
-765 FIDSIAG
+765 FIDSISG
-772 GQITF
+772 GQVAI

-783 ASPRQVYGTRSDL
+783 SSPRQVYGTRSDL
-796 YFSLLQILAER
+796 FFSLLQELAAR
-807 GIPLST
+807 GIALSS

-820 RDTPPE
+820 RDPDTDPVG

>member
-1 VPYSRA
+1 MSSFLRSIRA
-7 QARWSARTGVAGLLS
+7 
-22 FFRTI
+22 
-27 LGRGPSLALLLCGA
+27 RGPWLALLLCTA
-41 LLLAAPVQAQDDDP
+41 FLLSAPVLAQDEDP
-55 TPKQQLAQFD
+55 TPKQQLAD
-65 ASLKEVDRKRDAAEA
+65 IDSRLKEVERKRGDAEA
-80 TETLAMLSETAS
+80 IETLAMLSENAS
-92 QVRRDA
+92 QARRDA
-98 EALEKSLQP
+98 EALEKALQP
-107 QLDQLTEQLAQLGTA
+107 QLVRLDEQLAQLGTPA
-122 PEGTT
+122 EGTA
-127 EPPELATQR
+127 EPPELAAQR
-136 RNLTRQRDALASSI
+136 RTITKQRDGLAASV
-150 AQAKASAV
+150 AQAKTSAV
-158 RAGQLATDIEKQ
+158 RAQQLATDIDQQ
-170 RTAQRTEELGQKV
+170 RAAQRTEELGQKV
-183 DSPLSPSLWRKVA
+183 ASPLSPALWSKVA
-196 KQLPVDIARVTPLAA
+196 ERLPIDIARVAPLAK
-211 QGRDA
+211 QGRDTLIA
-216 LVDAL
+216 AVRA
-221 NKEGWWTPLLG
+221 NGWGTPLLG
-232 LLAAL
+232 LAAAL

-248 ALGRRFAASD
+248 RLGRRFAASE

-292 LNAIGGIAPRLQN
+292 LNAIGAIAPRLQN
-305 VADGVVQ
+305 VADGVEQ
-312 ATFVAAFI
+312 ATFAAAFI
-320 AALSACLLVPTR
+320 AALSACLLVPKR

-359 WFSTVLVAIDQATR
+359 WLSTVLVAIDQATR

-395 AMLVTLSRLHRRQ
+395 AMLVTLARLHRRQ
-408 NAEAEAKLE
+408 TAEAEAKLE
-417 AQADGVGAAVPVR
+417 AQADGLTVSTPVR

-443 LAVTAAIIASLL
+443 IAVVAAIIATLL

-461 KFVNEQLIGGAIV
+461 KFVNQQLIGGSIV
-474 VLAAML
+474 VLAATL
-480 LFKFVDDF
+480 LFKFVDDL
-488 STWLLN
+488 STWMLN

-517 GVLLSAMLRTLVVLI
+517 GVLLSAMLRTLVVLV

-551 AALANG
+551 ASLSNG
-557 ITINKDLTLQPG
+557 IEINKDLTLQPG
-569 RIATGVLVLLVGVGL
+569 RIVTGVLVLLVGMGL
-584 TQLMQRWL
+584 TQLLQRWL

-631 LDMKNLALLAS
+631 LNLKNLALLVS

-690 VRSTEIQVGDKS
+690 VRSTEIQVGDRS

-729 IQFAVPTSTDVAGLK
+729 IQFAVPPSTDVGNLR
-744 QALLDAYG
+744 QALLDAYT
-752 AHQAVLA
+752 AHTSVLK
-759 QPAPSV
+759 QPAPTV
-765 FIDSIAG
+765 YIDSIAG
-772 GQITF
+772 GQITI

-783 ASPRQVYGTRSDL
+783 ASPRQVYATRSDL

-807 GIPLST
+807 NIPLST
-813 PTDIHLV
+813 PTDIHIT
-820 RDTPPE
+820 RDPQE

>member
-1 VPYSRA
+1 MLCS
-7 QARWSARTGVAGLLS
+7 
-22 FFRTI
+22 
-27 LGRGPSLALLLCGA
+27 ALLLS
-41 LLLAAPVQAQDDDP
+41 APVLAQDEDL
-55 TPKQQLAQFD
+55 TPKQQLAQIES
-65 ASLKEVDRKRDAAEA
+65 SLKEIDRKRGDASAI
-80 TETLAMLSETAS
+80 ETLAMLSEDAS
-92 QVRRDA
+92 KARREA
-98 EALEKSLQP
+98 EALEKELQP
-107 QLDQLTEQLAQLGTA
+107 QLVRLDEQLAQLGTPA
-122 PEGTT
+122 EGTT
-127 EPPELATQR
+127 EPPELTAQR
-136 RNLTRQRDALASSI
+136 RSITKQRDGLAASV
-150 AQAKASAV
+150 AQAKTSAV
-158 RAGQLATDIEKQ
+158 RAQQLATDIDQQ
-170 RTAQRTEELGQKV
+170 RVAQRTEELGQKV
-183 DSPLSPSLWRKVA
+183 ASPLSPALWSKVA
-196 KQLPVDIARVTPLAA
+196 ERLPIDIARVAPLAE
-211 QGRDA
+211 QGRDTFVA
-216 LVDAL
+216 GIRA
-221 NKEGWWTPLLG
+221 NGWGTPLLG
-232 LLAAL
+232 LVAAL

-248 ALGRRFAASD
+248 RLGRRFAASE

-278 TLLPGYAVVVFIAS
+278 TLLPGYAVVVLMAA
-292 LNAIGGIAPRLQN
+292 LDAIDAIAPRLQV
-305 VADGVVQ
+305 VADGLET
-312 ATFVAAFI
+312 ATFRAAFI
-320 AALSACLLVPTR
+320 AALSACMLVPKR

-359 WFSTVLVAIDQATR
+359 WLSTVLVALDQATR
-373 TSDVTTVALDGV
+373 TSDVTTVALDGL

-395 AMLVTLSRLHRRQ
+395 AMLVTLARLHRRQ
-408 NAEAEAKLE
+408 TAEAEAKLE
-417 AQADGVGAAVPVR
+417 AQADGVGAATPVR

-443 LAVTAAIIASLL
+443 IAVAAAIIATLL
-455 GYVNFA
+455 GYLNFA
-461 KFVNEQLIGGAIV
+461 KFVNQQLIGGSIV
-474 VLAAML
+474 VLAATL
-480 LFKFVDDF
+480 LFKFVDDL
-488 STWLLN
+488 STWMLN

-517 GVLLSAMLRTLVVLI
+517 GVLLSAVLRTFVVLI

-540 FGNVGTIVERI
+540 FGNIGSVVERV
-551 AALANG
+551 ASLANG
-557 ITINKDLTLQPG
+557 IPITKDLTLQPG
-569 RIATGVLVLLVGVGL
+569 RIAIALLVMLVGL
-584 TQLMQRWL
+584 AVTRLLQRWL

-631 LDMKNLALLAS
+631 LNLKNLALLVS

-690 VRSTEIQVGDKS
+690 VRSTEIQVSDKS

-729 IQFAVPTSTDVAGLK
+729 IQFAVPTSTDVGNLR
-744 QALLDAYG
+744 QALLDAYT
-752 AHQAVLA
+752 AHTNVLK
-759 QPAPSV
+759 QPAPTV
-765 FIDSIAG
+765 YIDSIAG
-772 GQITF
+772 GQITI

-783 ASPRQVYGTRSDL
+783 ASPRQVYATRSDL

-807 GIPLST
+807 NIPLST
-813 PTDIHLV
+813 PTDIHIT
-820 RDTPPE
+820 RDPQE

>member
-1 VPYSRA
+1 MLC
-7 QARWSARTGVAGLLS
+7 T
-22 FFRTI
+22 
-27 LGRGPSLALLLCGA
+27 ALLLS
-41 LLLAAPVQAQDDDP
+41 APVLAQDEDL
-55 TPKQQLAQFD
+55 TPKQQLAD
-65 ASLKEVDRKRDAAEA
+65 IDSRLKDIDRKRGDAEA
-80 TETLAMLSETAS
+80 IETLAMLSEDAS
-92 QVRRDA
+92 KARRDA
-98 EALEKSLQP
+98 EALEKELQP
-107 QLDQLTEQLAQLGTA
+107 QLVRLDEQLAQLGTPA
-122 PEGTT
+122 EGTT
-127 EPPELATQR
+127 EPPELAAQR
-136 RNLTRQRDALASSI
+136 RTITKQRDGLAASV
-150 AQAKASAV
+150 AQAKTSAV
-158 RAGQLATDIEKQ
+158 RAQQLAADIDQQ
-170 RTAQRTEELGQKV
+170 RAAQRTEELGQKV
-183 DSPLSPSLWRKVA
+183 ASPLSPALWSKVA
-196 KQLPVDIARVTPLAA
+196 ERLPIDIARVAPLAK
-211 QGRDA
+211 QGRDTLIA
-216 LVDAL
+216 AVRA
-221 NKEGWWTPLLG
+221 NGWGTPLLG
-232 LLAAL
+232 LAAAL

-248 ALGRRFAASD
+248 RLGRRFAASE

-292 LNAIGGIAPRLQN
+292 LNAIGAIAPRLQN
-305 VADGVVQ
+305 VADGVEQ
-312 ATFVAAFI
+312 ATFAAAFI
-320 AALSACLLVPTR
+320 AALSACLLVPKR

-359 WFSTVLVAIDQATR
+359 WLSTVLVAIDQATR

-395 AMLVTLSRLHRRQ
+395 AMLVTLARLHRRQ
-408 NAEAEAKLE
+408 TAEAEAKLE
-417 AQADGVGAAVPVR
+417 AQADGLTVSTPVR

-443 LAVTAAIIASLL
+443 IAVVAAIIATLL

-461 KFVNEQLIGGAIV
+461 KFVNQQLIGGSIV
-474 VLAAML
+474 VLAATL
-480 LFKFVDDF
+480 LFKFVDDL
-488 STWLLN
+488 STWMLN

-517 GVLLSAMLRTLVVLI
+517 GVLLSAMLRTLVVLV

-551 AALANG
+551 ASLSNG
-557 ITINKDLTLQPG
+557 IEINKDLTLQPG
-569 RIATGVLVLLVGVGL
+569 RIVTGVLVLLVGMGL
-584 TQLMQRWL
+584 TQLLQRWL

-631 LDMKNLALLAS
+631 LNLKNLALLVS

-690 VRSTEIQVGDKS
+690 VRSTEIQVGDRS

-729 IQFAVPTSTDVAGLK
+729 IQFAVPPSTDVGNLR
-744 QALLDAYG
+744 QALLDAYT
-752 AHQAVLA
+752 AHTNVLK
-759 QPAPSV
+759 QPAPTV
-765 FIDSIAG
+765 YIDSIAG
-772 GQITF
+772 GQITI

-783 ASPRQVYGTRSDL
+783 ASPRQVYATRSDL
-796 YFSLLQILAER
+796 FFSLLQILAER
-807 GIPLST
+807 NIPLST
-813 PTDIHLV
+813 PTDIHIT
-820 RDTPPE
+820 RDPQE